1 MSKLINC
8 LINKDNSCVPIWFM
22 RQAGR
27 YLPEFRQ
34 LRSQNP
40 NFLKLCFNSNLAT
53 EITLQP
59 MKRFNLD
66 AAIVFS
72 DILVIP
78 HALGQQIE
86 FRDIGGPW
94 SPNFN
99 IAKFLEIKEKDF
111 LLTLKP
117 VYETIKK
124 TRSTLKKD
132 KSLIAFVGAPWT
144 LIIYLYNLKNQNNLN
159 KKITIENKEE
169 IKLVFKKLEE
179 FLKLHIIH
187 QKNAGAEVI
196 QIFDSWAGLI
206 KEENLD
212 EYCFTPNKNLVSFCK
227 DNEIPV
233 ICFPKGLKDNYKK
246 FLEKVKPDA
255 INIDQEIDPV
265 WVKNNLNKKICIQG
279 GMDPKFLLRSE
290 KEILEETDRYLDIF
304 KNNPYIFNLGHG
316 ILPET
321 DPDIIK
327 KIVDRVN
334 LVVR

>member
-8 LINKDNSCVPIWFM
+8 LINKDNSCVPVWFM

-27 YLPEFRQ
+27 YLPEFRE

-40 NFLKLCFNSNLAT
+40 DFLKLCFNSNLAT
-53 EITLQP
+53 KITLQP

-86 FRDIGGPW
+86 FRDKEGPW

-99 IAKFLEIKEKDF
+99 IAKFLEIKKKDY
-111 LLTLKP
+111 LSTLKP

-124 TRSTLKKD
+124 TRNTLKKD

-144 LIIYLYNLKNQNNLN
+144 LIIYLYNLKNKNNLN
-159 KKITIENKEE
+159 KKITIENKKE

-187 QKNAGAEVI
+187 QKNAGADII

-212 EYCFTPNKNLVSFCK
+212 EYCFTPNKNLVNFCK
-227 DNEIPV
+227 DNKIPV
-233 ICFPKGLKDNYKK
+233 ICFPKGLKENYKK
-246 FLEKVKPDA
+246 FLDKVKPDA

-265 WVKNNLNKKICIQG
+265 WVKNNLNEVCIQG
-279 GMDPKFLLRSE
+279 GMNPKLLLRSE

-321 DPDIIK
+321 NPDIIK
-327 KIVDRVN
+327 KIVDKVN

>member
-1 MSKLINC
+1 MSKLLNC

-27 YLPEFRQ
+27 YLPEFRK
-34 LRSQNP
+34 LRSRNP
-40 NFLKLCFNSNLAT
+40 DFLKLCFNSNLAT

-59 MKRFNLD
+59 MKRYNLD

-187 QKNAGAEVI
+187 QKNAGAEII

-212 EYCFTPNKNLVSFCK
+212 EYCFTPNKNLVNFCK

-246 FLEKVKPDA
+246 FLEKVKPNA

-265 WVKNNLNKKICIQG
+265 WVKNNLNEVCIQG

-290 KEILEETDRYLDIF
+290 KEILKETDRYLDTF

-321 DPDIIK
+321 NPDIIK
-327 KIVDRVN
+327 KIVDKVN
-334 LVVR
+334 LVAR

>member
-8 LINKDNSCVPIWFM
+8 LINKDNSCVPVWFM

-27 YLPEFRQ
+27 YLPEFRE

-40 NFLKLCFNSNLAT
+40 DFLKLCFNSNLAT
-53 EITLQP
+53 KITLQP

-86 FRDIGGPW
+86 FRDKEGPW

-99 IAKFLEIKEKDF
+99 IAKFLEIKEKDY
-111 LLTLKP
+111 LSTLKP

-124 TRSTLKKD
+124 TRNTLKKD

-144 LIIYLYNLKNQNNLN
+144 LIIYLYNLKNKNNLN
-159 KKITIENKEE
+159 KKITIENKKE

-187 QKNAGAEVI
+187 QKNAGADII

-212 EYCFTPNKNLVSFCK
+212 EYCFTPNKNLVNFCK
-227 DNEIPV
+227 DNKIPV
-233 ICFPKGLKDNYKK
+233 ICFPKGLKENYKK
-246 FLEKVKPDA
+246 FLDKVKPDA

-265 WVKNNLNKKICIQG
+265 WVKNNLNEVCIQG
-279 GMDPKFLLRSE
+279 GMNPKLLLRSE

-321 DPDIIK
+321 NPDIIK
-327 KIVDRVN
+327 KIVDKVN